1 MLIPMNESPLSV
13 KRESHRTQLS
23 RRAFL
28 VRGGLLLSAAMVS
41 RLQLAQLHSAQSV
54 PKEPALRIGLIT
66 DVHYADKPEAKTR
79 YYRESLNK
87 IQEGIDRFNRG
98 GLDFV
103 IELGDLIDSAESV
116 EGELASLKKVNLEF
130 ARFQGDR
137 HYVLGNHDVW
147 TLTKEQFLANCG
159 REKEFYSFDRNGFH
173 FVLLDACY
181 RSDGVAYGKQN
192 FRWNDADIPPAQRD
206 WLKADLQRAGK
217 PTVVFVHQRLDVRNE
232 HGVKSAPAV
241 RKILEESK
249 NVLAV
254 FQGHSHKNDYRE
266 IGGIH
271 YCTLCAAVEGSGEQN
286 NAYSVLSLGPNGS
299 LSVEGFRR
307 QQNYTLVGTA

>member
-1 MLIPMNESPLSV
+1 MEV
-13 KRESHRTQLS
+13 
-23 RRAFL
+23 
-28 VRGGLLLSAAMVS
+28 
-41 RLQLAQLHSAQSV
+41 
-54 PKEPALRIGLIT
+54 
-66 DVHYADKPEAKTR
+66 
-79 YYRESLNK
+79 
-87 IQEGIDRFNRG
+87 
-98 GLDFV
+98 
-103 IELGDLIDSAESV
+103 
-116 EGELASLKKVNLEF
+116 ELASLKKVNLEF

-192 FRWNDADIPPAQRD
+192 FRWNDADISAGATR
-206 WLKADLQRAGK
+206 LVEADLQRAGK

-254 FQGHSHKNDYRE
+254 FKGTRTRMTTVKSAEFITAPFARRWKAPASKTMPTP
-266 IGGIH
+266 
-271 YCTLCAAVEGSGEQN
+271 YCLLAPTAV
-286 NAYSVLSLGPNGS
+286 
-299 LSVEGFRR
+299 
-307 QQNYTLVGTA
+307 